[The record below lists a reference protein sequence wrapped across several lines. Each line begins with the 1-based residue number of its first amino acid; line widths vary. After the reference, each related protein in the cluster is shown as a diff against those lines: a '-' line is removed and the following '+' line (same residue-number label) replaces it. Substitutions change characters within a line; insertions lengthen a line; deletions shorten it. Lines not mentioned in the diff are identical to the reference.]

1 MKVYL
6 NEKIKPNS
14 TTTFTMDWDSVVP
27 KQIRRSGRNNR
38 EGVEHDHDAM
48 V

>member
-27 KQIRRSGRNNR
+27 NKSAEAEETTTEELI
-38 EGVEHDHDAM
+38 
-48 V
+48 